1 MSRAALIAAIATLA
15 VPGSALGGG
24 FATVGLD
31 SLPNGTAPGEAWVAE
46 LTVLAHGRADAP
58 VEGLKPAVNVVK
70 ADGSGRRRFP
80 AQPTDEPGVYRA
92 AVTFDS
98 PGIWRYSIEDG
109 YAGWT
114 HRYPPVRIGGTAAET
129 SAAPAPAAPVSSGG
143 GSNGGPDLLLALLVA
158 LGAGLTAGLLTRLLQ
173 RPPRPAQ
180 A

>member
-1 MSRAALIAAIATLA
+1 MHRIALIAAVATLVCA
-15 VPGSALGGG
+15 GSAFAGG
-24 FATVGLD
+24 FATVGLE
-31 SLPNGTAPGEAWVAE
+31 SLPNGTAPGEPWVAE
-46 LTVLAHGRADAP
+46 LTVLAHGRAEAP

-80 AQPTDEPGVYRA
+80 AEPTDEPGVYRA

-98 PGIWRYSIEDG
+98 PGLWRYSIEDG

-114 HRYPPVRIGGTAAET
+114 HRYPPVLIGRSGEEP
-129 SAAPAPAAPVSSGG
+129 SVAPAAPASSGG
-143 GSNGGPDLLLALLVA
+143 GSDGGPDLLLALLVA
-158 LGAGLTAGLLTRLLQ
+158 LGAGVAAGLVTRLLQ